1 MRAKPKYKGD
11 DRVTL
16 YGHSMYS
23 CHHMTIKSKKDD
35 ERVYTI
41 DNDYIF
47 SRPIGE
53 QNHLQAIDFDGGPM
67 IYIGDI
73 LESSDGKEQ
82 FYLSS
87 IVFNDDKF
95 YELRFQKK

>member
-1 MRAKPKYKGD
+1 MRANPKYKGD

-41 DNDYIF
+41 DKDYLF
-47 SRPIGE
+47 SRIIG
-53 QNHLQAIDFDGGPM
+53 NLDNLQGVDLDGGPM
-67 IYIGDI
+67 IYLGDI
-73 LESSDGKEQ
+73 LVSSDGKEHI
-82 FYLSS
+82 YLAS